1 VCIFYKKEKDM
12 NVREGDT
19 VEVIHHMSN
28 VGKVVRVYYVPVKA
42 GLGAGPMSKMTRV
55 IFESTLDGRTY
66 DMKAQDLRV
75 VRE

>member
-1 VCIFYKKEKDM
+1 M
-12 NVREGDT
+12 NVREGDI

-28 VGKVVRVYYVPVKA
+28 RGKVKKVYYAKVTA
-42 GLGAGPMSKMTRV
+42 GSGAGPFSKMTRV
-55 IFESTLDGRTY
+55 IFESNMDGKTY